1 MNLKIEY
8 VPIDS
13 VTPYEGNAKTH
24 PAEQIEQIKASIRE
38 FGMNDPI
45 AVWHGVVVEG
55 HGRLIACHELEMETI
70 PIIRLDDL
78 TDEQRRAYTILH
90 NQATMN
96 SPFDMYLLNMELEEL
111 KDIDISGL
119 SMSDFNLKISEKN
132 IDALNESPEDF
143 PEYSDETKT
152 TYKCPRCG
160 YEWK

>member
-90 NQATMN
+90 NQTTMN
-96 SPFDMYLLNMELEEL
+96 SPFDMDLLNIELEQL
-111 KDIDISGL
+111 SNIDISGL
-119 SMSDFNLKISEKN
+119 SM
-132 IDALNESPEDF
+132 EDF
-143 PEYSDETKT
+143 GLHTFKFDAD
-152 TYKCPRCG
+152 TYDGLFADSEEKEKEPKQIQCPHCG
-160 YEWK
+160 EWFTP